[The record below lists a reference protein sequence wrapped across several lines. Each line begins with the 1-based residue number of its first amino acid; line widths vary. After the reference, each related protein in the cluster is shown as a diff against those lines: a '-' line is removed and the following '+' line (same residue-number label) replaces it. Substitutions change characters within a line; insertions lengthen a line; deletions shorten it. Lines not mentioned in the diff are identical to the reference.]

1 MSISYNSKKK
11 LLLYTHSLHWE
22 IDKCIHKS
30 QAITF
35 RPDHPKNGLTHLLT
49 SIEFNETSSTS
60 LNGQLLVL
68 QNLLL
73 KVKSFPSYYHHLGL
87 HLMNPPF
94 KYTKSCFVAQKLGVS
109 LWNSGSVVGCRLL
122 STRFSLW
129 LAAIRQQ
136 SFRTVNYYI
145 HTERAVPSSCSDKYN
160 QK

>member
-11 LLLYTHSLHWE
+11 LLLYTHNLHWE

-87 HLMNPPF
+87 HLVDEPSLQVY
-94 KYTKSCFVAQKLGVS
+94 KIVLCGAKTWGVVMKFRI
-109 LWNSGSVVGCRLL
+109 SG
-122 STRFSLW
+122 W
-129 LAAIRQQ
+129 L
-136 SFRTVNYYI
+136 
-145 HTERAVPSSCSDKYN
+145 
-160 QK
+160 